1 MSNINPDIEALAHV
15 LATIESRR
23 PEWGFSLDAA
33 LEYREEKWSRHI
45 WEAQRLLEEMTPWLF
60 EHDRQVAERA
70 WDEAITHVERLSDPA
85 STIYIS
91 SERELITLA
100 DVTQA
105 REENP
110 YTKEN
115 NA

>member
-1 MSNINPDIEALAHV
+1 MSEYTPTTYEVRSAASRAIGGDWFDRWLA
-15 LATIESRR
+15 
-23 PEWGFSLDAA
+23 
-33 LEYREEKWSRHI
+33 
-45 WEAQRLLEEMTPWLF
+45 

-70 WDEAITHVERLSDPA
+70 WDEALTYVERLSDPA
-85 STIYIS
+85 STINIFP
-91 SERELITLA
+91 ERELITLA

>member
-1 MSNINPDIEALAHV
+1 MSDYTPSTEDVRARYHLAGVPDTAPQFLIDAGRKVCYAEFDRWLQTVKAEAWNEALA
-15 LATIESRR
+15 
-23 PEWGFSLDAA
+23 
-33 LEYREEKWSRHI
+33 
-45 WEAQRLLEEMTPWLF
+45 
-60 EHDRQVAERA
+60 
-70 WDEAITHVERLSDPA
+70 HVERLSDPA
-85 STIYIS
+85 STINITPD
-91 SERELITLA
+91 RELITLA

>member
-70 WDEAITHVERLSDPA
+70 WDEGWGA
-85 STIYIS
+85 
-91 SERELITLA
+91 SERFGYPIDGVDSETYK
-100 DVTQA
+100 
-105 REENP
+105 NP
-110 YTKEN
+110 YTKGN

>member
-1 MSNINPDIEALAHV
+1 MNLEEELAWAMRSKGLLYIRQGREYASIIMPIVRRVQAEAWNEALA
-15 LATIESRR
+15 
-23 PEWGFSLDAA
+23 
-33 LEYREEKWSRHI
+33 
-45 WEAQRLLEEMTPWLF
+45 
-60 EHDRQVAERA
+60 
-70 WDEAITHVERLSDPA
+70 HVERLSDPA
-85 STIYIS
+85 STINIYP
-91 SERELITLA
+91 ERELITLA

>member
-45 WEAQRLLEEMTPWLF
+45 WEAQRLFEEMTPWLF
-60 EHDRQVAERA
+60 EHDAALIESLAERS
-70 WDEAITHVERLSDPA
+70 EAEFLRGSWAVVRATSGWLRERA
-85 STIYIS
+85 QQI
-91 SERELITLA
+91 REGKT
-100 DVTQA
+100 T
-105 REENP
+105 
-110 YTKEN
+110 
-115 NA
+115 